1 MKYLTY
7 LMSLLLVLAFV
18 GCNKTK
24 EAPVDETTEAVEK
37 VVVDTTVVEEALE
50 MIE

>member
-18 GCNKTK
+18 GCNKAKDTK
-24 EAPVDETTEAVEK
+24 VDEATE
-37 VVVDTTVVEEALE
+37 VVEEVVE
-50 MIE
+50 EPVEEVVEEVIE

>member
-18 GCNKTK
+18 GCNKAKDATV
-24 EAPVDETTEAVEK
+24 EETTETVEE
-37 VVVDTTVVEEALE
+37 VVVDTTATEI
-50 MIE
+50 IE